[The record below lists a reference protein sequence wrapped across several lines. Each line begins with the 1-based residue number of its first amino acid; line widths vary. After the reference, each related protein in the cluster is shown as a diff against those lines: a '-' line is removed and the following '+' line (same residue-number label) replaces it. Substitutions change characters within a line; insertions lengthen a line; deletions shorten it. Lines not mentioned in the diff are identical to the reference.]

1 MLCIAEQSKRI
12 ARAFISRQG
21 ATDSMNIYGET
32 QLEMDKWAD
41 EVLIDAVS
49 ELPFV
54 ASVSSEERDDI
65 ITPNEDGIYSV
76 TFDPL
81 DGSSLMGVDLTV
93 GTIVGIHDGTTPLR
107 PARELAAAM
116 YILYGPLT
124 VLVYSVGKG
133 VHEFVLDDDREFILQ
148 EGDLRFG
155 KDRIYAPGALRSKWT
170 APHRR
175 FIERLESLDYKLRFC
190 GSMVADV
197 HQVIHKG
204 GVFTYP
210 GIVGKPGGKL
220 RLLFEA
226 GPMGFL
232 AEKAGGGASD
242 GRMSILDLEPTS
254 IDQRVPVY
262 IGGPSELSI
271 LEEEMSREV

>member
-1 MLCIAEQSKRI
+1 
-12 ARAFISRQG
+12 
-21 ATDSMNIYGET
+21 
-32 QLEMDKWAD
+32 MDKWAD
-41 EVLIDAVS
+41 ETLIDAVS

-65 ITPNEDGIYSV
+65 IMLNEDGTYSV

-93 GTIVGIHDGTTPLR
+93 GTIVGIHNGTTPLG
-107 PARELAAAM
+107 PARELAGAM

-124 VLVYSVGKG
+124 VLVYSVGSG
-133 VHEFVLDDDREFILQ
+133 VHEFVLDDDNEFILQ
-148 EGDLRFG
+148 EEGLMFG
-155 KDRIYAPGALRSKWT
+155 KDKIYAPGALRSKWT

-175 FIERLESLDYKLRFC
+175 FVERLESLDYKLRFC

-197 HQVIHKG
+197 HQVVHKG
-204 GVFTYP
+204 GIFMYP
-210 GIVGKPGGKL
+210 GTIEKPGGKL

-242 GRMSILDLEPTS
+242 GRMSILDIGPSSL
-254 IDQRVPVY
+254 DQRVPVY
-262 IGGPSELSI
+262 IGGPSEMHI
-271 LEEEMSREV
+271 LEEEMSRGV